1 MTTQPDQFHPQPPPI
16 FDPQMGPIPPYQYP
30 SQPNPHPNFPPHSM
44 PSTSSAF
51 YSPQQMHRDPMGESE
66 HFITYYYMIH
76 FNSESFKLCFTNQT
90 MV

>member
-1 MTTQPDQFHPQPPPI
+1 MLLLVTVYFHKGMTAQPDQFHPQPPPI

-30 SQPNPHPNFPPHSM
+30 PQQPNPHPNFPPHSM

-66 HFITYYYMIH
+66 KLYYILLYD
-76 FNSESFKLCFTNQT
+76 SFQ
-90 MV
+90 